1 VFQKFTT
8 ADKEQQLQEALT
20 LGDPLNDLPLVLE
33 ADYFRVAPGRYFVPI
48 SVKIQ
53 GSQVTLVK
61 KGTAQTADFDFIGM
75 VRDTSGKS
83 ISNMPNWATLGVR
96 DEITISLKE
105 SEAAQIEK
113 HNLQYDTGLTLPPG
127 KYTVRFLAREN
138 TTGKMGTFETSLTV
152 PDLNNDK
159 ALRVS
164 SVIYASERKP
174 AAEAVG
180 SASNDKR
187 ALANSPLIQDGQKVT
202 PSILR
207 AFRKDQT
214 MYVYFEVYDPSPDE
228 AKAPDVTADVELLR
242 GPRKIYTSAPTEVK
256 KLDSGRPGVA
266 RFLFQIP
273 LSKVPAGQY
282 TTQVNIF
289 DTTGKK
295 FATPRNAVYV
305 LPEETA
311 SVAPA
316 AAAPAAPN
324 Q

>member
-1 VFQKFTT
+1 MEKRSATC
-8 ADKEQQLQEALT
+8 
-20 LGDPLNDLPLVLE
+20 
-33 ADYFRVAPGRYFVPI
+33 R
-48 SVKIQ
+48 
-53 GSQVTLVK
+53 
-61 KGTAQTADFDFIGM
+61 
-75 VRDTSGKS
+75 
-83 ISNMPNWATLGVR
+83 NWATLGVR
-96 DEITISLKE
+96 DEITISLKDT
-105 SEAAQIEK
+105 EAAQLEK

-138 TTGKMGTFETSLTV
+138 TTGKMGTFETALTV
-152 PDLNNDK
+152 PDLNTEK
-159 ALRVS
+159 VLRVS

-174 AAEAVG
+174 ATDAVG

-202 PSILR
+202 PSITR

-228 AKAPDVTADVELLR
+228 PRLR
-242 GPRKIYTSAPTEVK
+242 TSPPTWSCCAAPRKVYTSAPTEVK
-256 KLDSGRPGVA
+256 KLEAGRPGVA

-273 LSKVPAGQY
+273 MSKIPAGQY

-295 FATPRNAVYV
+295 FATPRNAIYV

-311 SVAPA
+311 AAAPA